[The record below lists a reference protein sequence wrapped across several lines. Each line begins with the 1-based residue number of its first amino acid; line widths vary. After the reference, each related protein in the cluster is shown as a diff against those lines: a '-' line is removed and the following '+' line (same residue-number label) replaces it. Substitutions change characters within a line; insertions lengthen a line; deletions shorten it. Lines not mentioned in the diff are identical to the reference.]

1 MTAWLNAAHAV
12 LIVVAI
18 TAATMK
24 LMHARRP
31 GANVAAVRAMCGSII
46 AMGIA
51 TIFNAGWVVPQAD
64 AVIGES
70 AYYAVRHTPALLSM
84 HLLRRAFLCWV
95 WLPGPERSARLR
107 RHLDILGGVL
117 LVRWILAAIAPNAD
131 AAAALSPSS
140 DWTHAPIT
148 AVAMLLYVAYMAWCV
163 TSVGYLATLWSR
175 EPTTR
180 RWTRVGLRCL
190 VISTSALTLYL
201 LHKVG
206 VLVFVLGGGQLPYNQ
221 YLIESFFLITASTT
235 LFGGLAVPLVATGVP
250 AAVAAVRDHRHYRRV
265 LPLWA
270 ALTAEDRHVVLR
282 CHSRLVPD
290 RVAPWWETLSV
301 VRIGFRLYH
310 RLVECADVVLRL
322 HKYLDSGVR
331 ENVRIEAERAG
342 HPEPFAA
349 AVADAV
355 MIRDAFRR
363 RQHDT
368 APLPASQ
375 RSTPLA
381 DQDSISLARNVQW
394 WLSLAEAWN
403 SPVAA
408 QAAERA
414 GVTQPAVNIR
424 A

>member
-1 MTAWLNAAHAV
+1 MTTVVIDAAEAV

-18 TAATMK
+18 TAATLK

-46 AMGIA
+46 AMGVA
-51 TIFNAGWVVPQAD
+51 TLCNAGWIVPSVD
-64 AVIGES
+64 ATIGES
-70 AYYAVRHTPALLSM
+70 ANYALRHTPALVSM

-95 WLPGPERSARLR
+95 WLPGPARSARLR

-117 LVRWILAAIAPNAD
+117 LLRWILAAISPDAD

-148 AVAMLLYVAYMAWCV
+148 AVAMMLYVVYMGWCV
-163 TSVGYLATLWSR
+163 LSVAYLAALWAR
-175 EPTTR
+175 EPSTR
-180 RWTRVGLRCL
+180 RWTRIGLWCL
-190 VISTSALTLYL
+190 VVSTSSLTLYL
-201 LHKVG
+201 LHKVF
-206 VLVFVLGGGQLPYNQ
+206 VLVFVLAGGHLPYNQ
-221 YLIESFFLITASTT
+221 YVAESFPLIIASAT

-250 AAVAAVRDHRHYRRV
+250 AAVAAVRDHRNYRRV

-270 ALTAEDRHVVLR
+270 ALTAEDQHVVLR

-290 RVAPWWETLSV
+290 RLAPWWETLSV

-322 HKYLDSGVR
+322 HRHLDAGLRETVR
-331 ENVRIEAERAG
+331 VEAERAG
-342 HPEPFAA
+342 HPAPFAA
-349 AVADAV
+349 AVGDAV
-355 MIRDAFRR
+355 MIRAAFRSR
-363 RQHDT
+363 RDEHD
-368 APLPASQ
+368 PLPAEQ

-381 DQDSISLARNVQW
+381 SQDSISLARNLQW
-394 WLSLAEAWN
+394 WLGLAAAWN
-403 SPVAA
+403 SPVTA

-414 GVTQPAVNIR
+414 GVMQQAR
-424 A
+424 